1 MLHID
6 RHFIDAGEILTLDD
20 RGHIHITEMGHLLP
34 DSLIQLMFRTQH
46 QDFRLNTQSLQLLH
60 TGLRGFGLQLS
71 CRCQIGHIGKMHIQ
85 RPCRPQ
91 FPT

>member
-6 RHFIDAGEILTLDD
+6 RHFIDTGEVLTLDN

-46 QDFRLNTQSLQLLH
+46 QYLRLNTQSL
-60 TGLRGFGLQLS
+60 
-71 CRCQIGHIGKMHIQ
+71 
-85 RPCRPQ
+85 
-91 FPT
+91 